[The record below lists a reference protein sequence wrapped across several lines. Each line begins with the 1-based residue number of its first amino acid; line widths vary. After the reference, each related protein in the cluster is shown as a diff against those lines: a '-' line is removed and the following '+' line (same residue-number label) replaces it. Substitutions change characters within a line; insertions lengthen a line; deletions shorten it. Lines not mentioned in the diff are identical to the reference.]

1 MSQHTSDQRFS
12 ELLND
17 GERYGLRV
25 LFLHKAESAEIS
37 HEPVLPTG
45 IAILAALC
53 RRKQI
58 PVRCL
63 DYSVTPYDPEQLRE
77 IVRGEKINVVGISAT
92 TQAIPWAY
100 RAIRDLQS
108 IEEKP
113 VILIGGPHV
122 TVLYKEAIA
131 NGADIVVRNE
141 GELTFL
147 ELLPVL
153 DSPTPWKL
161 GDRLSAVKGIAYRN
175 PAGEIVVNPPNDR
188 IRDLDLIPF
197 PDRDSFEFPEKYH
210 MAVRIV
216 RGNSFAIL
224 GTRGCSGHCFF
235 CSRAVFGNTISAR
248 SAENMV
254 EEICLVKE
262 RYPKITQFEFLDDYL
277 LFDLERMN
285 RFCDLLIERRLG
297 LYWSGGNTRV
307 DNIDRKTLEK
317 MKAAGCFK
325 VNFGIEAGTDEIL
338 KSINK
343 EITVDEARRA
353 VEVTK
358 AAGLYVG
365 VFFILGHHRE
375 TVADIEQ
382 TICLARSLKADAVQF
397 TINTPW
403 PGTAMHT
410 YLDRRGLL
418 LSKEWADYQYFQKPV
433 FRTEHLTPLLLQK
446 LLRRAYLRYYLDPA
460 LYLRH
465 FLNLLKRR
473 QFYLYFTTL
482 SLILSNL
489 LTPVTSALSSS
500 RRSQRGSKSL

>member
-1 MSQHTSDQRFS
+1 MSHSDPDKRFL
-12 ELLND
+12 ELLQN
-17 GERYGLRV
+17 GRRYDLRV
-25 LFLHKAESAEIS
+25 LFLHKAESAELS

-53 RRKQI
+53 RRQRI

-63 DYSVTPYDPEQLRE
+63 DYSVIPYDPERLRE
-77 IVRGEKINVVGISAT
+77 IIREENINVVGISAT

-100 RAIRDLQS
+100 RAIRDLGAVK
-108 IEEKP
+108 EKP

-122 TVLYKEAIA
+122 TVLYEEALA

-153 DSPTPWKL
+153 DGTPLREL
-161 GDRLSAVKGIAYRN
+161 GGRLSAVKGIAYRN
-175 PAGEIVVNPPNDR
+175 PAGEVAVNPPNDR
-188 IRDLDLIPF
+188 IRNLDLIPF

-216 RGNSFAIL
+216 RGNSFSIL
-224 GTRGCSGHCFF
+224 GTRGCPGHCFF

-248 SAENMV
+248 SAENMAA
-254 EEICLVKE
+254 EICLVKE

-285 RFCDLLIERRLG
+285 RFCDLLIERRVG
-297 LYWSGGNTRV
+297 LYWSAGNTRV
-307 DNIDRKTLEK
+307 DNIDRGTLEK

-325 VNFGIEAGTDEIL
+325 VNFGIEAGSDEIL

-375 TVADIEQ
+375 TVADIER
-382 TICLARSLKADAVQF
+382 TISLARSLKADAVQF

-403 PGTAMHT
+403 PGTPMYR
-410 YLDRRGLL
+410 YLEKRGWL
-418 LSKEWADYQYFQKPV
+418 LSTDWEDYQYFKKPV
-433 FRTEHLTPLLLQK
+433 FRTDHLTPEILEK
-446 LLRRAYLRYYLDPA
+446 SLRRAYLKYYFDPR

-465 FLNLLKRR
+465 LKNLLARR
-473 QFYLYFTTL
+473 QFYLYYTTL
-482 SLILSNL
+482 SLILANL
-489 LTPVTSALSSS
+489 L
-500 RRSQRGSKSL
+500 QRPPRAKKEK